1 MKIPKDFYDFEGNA
15 FTHCKNCQIDLLNPA
30 QAYTIEKAVKVYPEG
45 LGEQVIFE
53 HAICLSCSKQLS
65 EEISKESKER
75 LQNYFEE
82 KYLERS
88 INRPNQNPLDFKAC
102 LISGDRIDQGE
113 FYQVYALCNGD
124 NLNMHQSPPFG
135 LSAQAIEDI
144 QEELSTETKDFLSD
158 FMGKHF
164 GVPPEWEGQPSPLLL

>member
-88 INRPNQNPLDFKAC
+88 INRPNQNPVSYTHLTLPTK
-102 LISGDRIDQGE
+102 RI
-113 FYQVYALCNGD
+113 V
-124 NLNMHQSPPFG
+124 
-135 LSAQAIEDI
+135 
-144 QEELSTETKDFLSD
+144 
-158 FMGKHF
+158 
-164 GVPPEWEGQPSPLLL
+164 